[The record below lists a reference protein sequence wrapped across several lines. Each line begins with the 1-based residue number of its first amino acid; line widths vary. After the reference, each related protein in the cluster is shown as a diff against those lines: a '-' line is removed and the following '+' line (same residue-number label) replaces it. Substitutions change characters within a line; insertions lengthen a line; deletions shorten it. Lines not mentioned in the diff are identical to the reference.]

1 MSDYLV
7 RPRVGKLVIAVAS
20 AFDGNSAMLN
30 ITGNV
35 PTGQWNRGPFQ
46 EQSLFDSVEFILMK
60 HRAR

>member
-7 RPRVGKLVIAVAS
+7 RPGLAKLLIAVAL
-20 AFDGNSAMLN
+20 AFDGSSAMLN

-46 EQSLFDSVEFILMK
+46 EQSLFDSGNSY
-60 HRAR
+60 